1 MSAHTPGPW
10 RMVRF
15 EFLEGEELE
24 VARYRHPDWWEVRS
38 NPDKDYR
45 SMGVSGHI
53 GEANARLIA
62 AAPDLLEALELLMYR
77 SEIHD
82 PKMLAIA
89 HAAIDKARGSA

>member
-10 RMVRF
+10 LVI
-15 EFLEGEELE
+15 LTSTGEWQ
-24 VARYRHPDWWEVRS
+24 VFA
-38 NPDKDYR
+38 DKYNVIICDNVWDHTANKTGN
-45 SMGVSGHI
+45 SI
-53 GEANARLIA
+53 EANARLIA